1 MACFGGLSPPSRV
14 YRSLHPGACNQAS
27 CRPQWIHEIK
37 HDGYRLI
44 ARVDGGRVRL
54 FTRRG
59 YDWTDRYP
67 LIRDAMLGLP
77 QEATIDGEAVVS
89 DPAGVADFALLHRR
103 KHDRQAF
110 LYAFDLLELDGVDLR
125 PLAVT
130 CDLRPIGLYISDGP
144 PNPSAVAPWPPPKFR
159 RGSRCRTRDGCVLV
173 ARLSRHC
180 APGPS

>member
-89 DPAGVADFALLHRR
+89 DPAGVADFALLHGR

-125 PLAVT
+125 PLPLEQRKEH
-130 CDLRPIGLYISDGP
+130 LRNLLSGCASGIQFSEHLEGDG
-144 PNPSAVAPWPPPKFR
+144 ATVFAHA
-159 RGSRCRTRDGCVLV
+159 CRLGCE
-173 ARLSRHC
+173 
-180 APGPS
+180 